1 MANPLRFT
9 PVEPMPV
16 KSLSVLPVDLHI
28 GRTPINFEVAL
39 IRLLTGTLD
48 IACNLDNINIIQ
60 RINYSQL
67 PASKNLKI
75 SSKTIKRSINP
86 YTLKDLINAL
96 SKKRGRN
103 YTFYR
108 DLFFEFSNYFLRKKQ
123 NNEIVAFLH
132 LYRILESISYT
143 FPLIWASKAND
154 YIGTFSQL
162 RGYFNGEK
170 TGELRMFE
178 RFIEDVIP
186 SPLLNF
192 QVQFQIN
199 SVHSDWQERYY
210 HAIFNNIIP
219 NDIVSYNEFSDI
231 TVKTHTLT
239 SLMINLRNKYFHSL
253 SGNGNNFGSED
264 IVEANE
270 LFLSVNE
277 IFANWLSIIYFE
289 ILDYEIG

>member
-9 PVEPMPV
+9 PVEPMPA
-16 KSLSVLPVDLHI
+16 KSLSILPVDLHI
-28 GRTPINFEVAL
+28 GMTPINFEVAL
-39 IRLLTGTLD
+39 LRLLTGTLD

-67 PASKNLKI
+67 PTCKNLKI

-86 YTLKDLINAL
+86 YTLKDLVNAL
-96 SKKRGRN
+96 SKSRGRN

-192 QVQFQIN
+192 QVQIQIK
-199 SVHSDWQERYY
+199 SAHLDWQERYY
-210 HAIFNNIIP
+210 HSIFNNIIP

-231 TVKTHTLT
+231 TVKTHALT
-239 SLMINLRNKYFHSL
+239 SLMINLRNKYFHFL

-289 ILDYEIG
+289 ILDYEMG